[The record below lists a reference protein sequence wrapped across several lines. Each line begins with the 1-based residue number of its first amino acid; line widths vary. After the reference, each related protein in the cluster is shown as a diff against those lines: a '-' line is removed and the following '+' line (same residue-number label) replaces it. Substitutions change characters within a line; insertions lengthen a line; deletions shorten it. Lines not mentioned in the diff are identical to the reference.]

1 MQITSV
7 AKTNK
12 TMAFKIKKFYGS
24 PLHSSSPD
32 RPFTAEDTR
41 RKEDKLI
48 KTGKQLEGDMSDRKR
63 RRKEKK
69 LFKTADQLERNA
81 SGDKSTPFLNIRS
94 CKDIQ
99 DEIDK
104 KQAKIKE
111 MQDKTKKDKKVR
123 NWDDLSDQVNGL
135 QEELKNCKK

>member
-1 MQITSV
+1 
-7 AKTNK
+7 
-12 TMAFKIKKFYGS
+12 MAFKIKNFYGS
-24 PLHSSSPD
+24 PLYSS
-32 RPFTAEDTR
+32 
-41 RKEDKLI
+41 I
-48 KTGKQLEGDMSDRKR
+48 
-63 RRKEKK
+63 
-69 LFKTADQLERNA
+69 
-81 SGDKSTPFLNIRS
+81 SGGKSTPFLNIRS
-94 CKDIQ
+94 CKDVQ